1 MEKTVKAHCNK
12 CLDERNHE
20 LLHSETMTWND
31 EIDQDLVIEGEDTYE
46 MLKCC
51 GCDNIALRHFS
62 RSSLNLDK
70 HGQPFTEV
78 IYYPPAISRKEPEW
92 LHELYDIE
100 DYSLTENIIEGILRE
115 IYVALHNNSRRLATM
130 GIRALL
136 EHVMIDKVG
145 DSGSFGGNLKKF
157 GNEGYISQKQKE
169 ILEAVLEV
177 GHAAMHRSYNPSE
190 DELNTA
196 ISITENLIE
205 SIYVHGKRAKRVK
218 EKLPK
223 RND

>member
-1 MEKTVKAHCNK
+1 MEKIVKAHCNK
-12 CLDERNHE
+12 CLGERNHK

-31 EIDQDLVIEGEDTYE
+31 EIEQGFVIDGKDTYE

-51 GCDNIALRHFS
+51 GCDNIALRH
-62 RSSLNLDK
+62 RSWWSANLDK
-70 HGQPFTEV
+70 HGQPIEEV

-92 LHELYDIE
+92 LHELHDIE
-100 DYSLTENIIEGILRE
+100 DYSLTDNIIEGILRE

-145 DSGSFGGNLKKF
+145 DSRSFGSNLKKF
-157 GNEGYISQKQKE
+157 ENEGYISQKQKE

-177 GHAAMHRSYNPSE
+177 GHAAMHRSYNPSK

-205 SIYVHGKRAKRVK
+205 SIYVHGKRAKRIK